1 MNAITFREMNEV
13 ELQEVEGGLGILAI
27 AGIVAVCVLGAT
39 FLGMLGYGIYD
50 GYVTSRDE
58 AQAA

>member
-1 MNAITFREMNEV
+1 MNTVTFREMNEV
-13 ELQEVEGGLGILAI
+13 ELQEVEGGLGVLAI
-27 AGIVAVCVLGAT
+27 VGIVSACILGAT

-50 GYVTSRDE
+50 GYVTSRDG